1 MMRPSSV
8 LRVST
13 VPVTPIRSLDL
24 SCRLL
29 GSSRI
34 RIQQRSGFNT
44 SGRTG
49 QNNKP
54 ANNQNAEHY
63 LDVHRACLLQGYRDS
78 EALSI

>member
-1 MMRPSSV
+1 M
-8 LRVST
+8 
-13 VPVTPIRSLDL
+13 PIRPLDL

-34 RIQQRSGFNT
+34 RIRQRSGFNT

-54 ANNQNAEHY
+54 ANNQEAEHY
-63 LDVHRACLLQGYRDS
+63 LDVHRGLPPNDKQQG
-78 EALSI
+78 AGPF